1 MKIKSIEI
9 SNMFSYYGKNKID
22 FNIDDDNKNI
32 NIIYGRNGNGKT
44 SFINCIKLL
53 FLGTHNPLYSEQL
66 RKSVSEN
73 KIISLLDYVVG
84 NKNWFGILNKKA
96 KQEKSWQSKQ

>member
-32 NIIYGRNGNGKT
+32 NIIYGRNGNGK
-44 SFINCIKLL
+44 LV
-53 FLGTHNPLYSEQL
+53 H
-66 RKSVSEN
+66 
-73 KIISLLDYVVG
+73 
-84 NKNWFGILNKKA
+84 
-96 KQEKSWQSKQ
+96 